1 MSAPTFT
8 LVTSSDGCKSANL
21 WWTPPT
27 TTNVTVPIRGYT
39 VHYQSYQ
46 VTFIVSYILLEV
58 CTCHLWNCTLIT
70 VPLYYHCSFTITVP
84 SLSLS
89 LYYHCSF
96 TTTDP
101 SPSLILHYHALIFY
115 YHCIFTITFPLLSL
129 ILNSLSLILHR
140 VEF

>member
-21 WWTPPT
+21 LWTPPT

-46 VTFIVSYILLEV
+46 VTFIVSYIVLEV
-58 CTCHLWNCTLIT
+58 CTCHLCPGLYIDHCSFTIT
-70 VPLYYHCSFTITVP
+70 DPLLSLFLYYHRSFTITVP
-84 SLSLS
+84 SLSLF
-89 LYYHCSF
+89 LFYHCS
-96 TTTDP
+96 
-101 SPSLILHYHALIFY
+101 Y
-115 YHCIFTITFPLLSL
+115 TITVPLLSL
-129 ILNSLSLILHR
+129 ILYYHSSFTITDPSLSLILHR